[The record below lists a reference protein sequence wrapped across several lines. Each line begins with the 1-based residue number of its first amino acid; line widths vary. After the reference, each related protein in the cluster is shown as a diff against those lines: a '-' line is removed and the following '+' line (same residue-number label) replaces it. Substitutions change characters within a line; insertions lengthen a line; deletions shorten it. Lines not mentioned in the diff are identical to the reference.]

1 MKSENP
7 AEHFIGG
14 ANVSEINTPP
24 PLPDTQLP
32 PDSSEA
38 LSTLPPLESPSS
50 ESRPPATPLSMPP
63 AIPSIPPEPASAKP
77 KLASVPSSVTQKE
90 NVNLLIGL
98 LVFLLV
104 VAAVMAFF
112 SFKRESNEATPQKQ
126 EPVQEVVSAPVAE
139 PESIPVAP
147 LAPEVV
153 AEPVPAPLPQQTEKA
168 PDPVPEVVSAPKVA
182 SVAVPA
188 PSQPVQARQKK
199 KQLKPADAEGPIQLE
214 GSFYLF
220 GDSIRESGVGYRR
233 AFAVLNSGVSADD
246 PLAGQVKSQV
256 LRVIV
261 NCQNSTWGYDQ
272 RLYYS
277 LPFGDGERLAER
289 IWRFEEVKFKP
300 FRASLQDERLK
311 SLVCE

>member
-7 AEHFIGG
+7 DEHFIGG

-32 PDSSEA
+32 PASSEA
-38 LSTLPPLESPSS
+38 LFTLPPLESPSS
-50 ESRPPATPLSMPP
+50 ESRPPATP
-63 AIPSIPPEPASAKP
+63 PSIPPISQEAASEKP
-77 KLASVPSSVTQKE
+77 KLASVPSSVTQKQ

-104 VAAVMAFF
+104 VAAVMAFY

-139 PESIPVAP
+139 PEPIPVAP
-147 LAPEVV
+147 LKSEVV
-153 AEPVPAPLPQQTEKA
+153 AEPAPAPPPQQTEKA
-168 PDPVPEVVSAPKVA
+168 PDPVPEVVSAQKVA
-182 SVAVPA
+182 PVAVPA
-188 PSQPVQARQKK
+188 PSSQPVQARQKK

-220 GDSIRESGVGYRR
+220 GDSIRESGIGYRR
-233 AFAVLNSGVSADD
+233 AFTVLNSGVSADD

-311 SLVCE
+311 SLACE